1 MARIVAS
8 GATTV
13 VPSLAGMLAQLV
25 GSLALLVIMAPQI
38 AWMLIPA
45 GIVFAGFTLGFRRVP
60 KRLHKR
66 IHETDG
72 CARSHLIECLNSLL
86 VVKSF
91 QREDFAERGAAAL
104 LEDHRAACMRR
115 NRFSNLCNIGFGLA
129 MRAAYL
135 VAAAYCAYGIL
146 EGSVNYGT
154 FVAALQLVGQVQG
167 PLANISG
174 CVPRYFAMTASAER
188 LMDAEALPSPM
199 CPRVTTLWAVRCAKR
214 SPSAIRKELPAICA
228 CGMRCVS
235 YALILCGR
243 CPRGLIRSWAKA
255 VAAYRRG
262 RFSAWP

>member
-13 VPSLAGMLAQLV
+13 VPSPAGMLAQLV
-25 GSLALLVIMAPQI
+25 GSLALLAIMVPQI

-66 IHETDG
+66 IRETDG

-115 NRFSNLCNIGFGLA
+115 NRFSNLCNVGFGLA

-146 EGSVNYGT
+146 EGSVSYDSLRLELIGLN
-154 FVAALQLVGQVQG
+154 LVVSS
-167 PLANISG
+167 LN
-174 CVPRYFAMTASAER
+174 
-188 LMDAEALPSPM
+188 
-199 CPRVTTLWAVRCAKR
+199 TTRR
-214 SPSAIRKELPAICA
+214 
-228 CGMRCVS
+228 
-235 YALILCGR
+235 
-243 CPRGLIRSWAKA
+243 LIRFENILALKRLHVGKGIEPIDLLGMVSIQLFFPKVFEWVKRNAL
-255 VAAYRRG
+255 YLCDERRSDLPPLNPWQFD
-262 RFSAWP
+262 RCCLRD

>member
-13 VPSLAGMLAQLV
+13 VPSAAGMLAQLV
-25 GSLALLVIMAPQI
+25 GSLALLVIMVPQI
-38 AWMLIPA
+38 DWMLIPA

-66 IHETDG
+66 IRETDG

-115 NRFSNLCNIGFGLA
+115 NRFSNLCNVGFGLA

-146 EGSVNYGT
+146 EGSVSYEST
-154 FVAALQLVGQVQG
+154 L
-167 PLANISG
+167 PLG
-174 CVPRYFAMTASAER
+174 LLWRRRE
-188 LMDAEALPSPM
+188 LPLGDYSP
-199 CPRVTTLWAVRCAKR
+199 
-214 SPSAIRKELPAICA
+214 IRKNLKRRMRILSARRRISTRSFANRSECWWFSSTIWIACLARKSGWSSESLPYC
-228 CGMRCVS
+228 
-235 YALILCGR
+235 L
-243 CPRGLIRSWAKA
+243 
-255 VAAYRRG
+255 
-262 RFSAWP
+262 FS

>member
-13 VPSLAGMLAQLV
+13 VPSAAGMLAQLV

-66 IHETDG
+66 IRETDG

-115 NRFSNLCNIGFGLA
+115 NRFSNLCNVGFGLA

-146 EGSVNYGT
+146 EGSVSYEST
-154 FVAALQLVGQVQG
+154 L
-167 PLANISG
+167 PLG
-174 CVPRYFAMTASAER
+174 LLWRRRE
-188 LMDAEALPSPM
+188 LPLGDYSP
-199 CPRVTTLWAVRCAKR
+199 
-214 SPSAIRKELPAICA
+214 IRKDAYSISPKADLDKELRKQERMLVVFIDDLD
-228 CGMRCVS
+228 RLSSEEIRLVFRIVTLL
-235 YALILCGR
+235 LIFLRLFMCSR
-243 CPRGLIRSWAKA
+243 LIVVWYQER
-255 VAAYRRG
+255 
-262 RFSAWP
+262 